1 MSSEIPVESP
11 ETEEKDPMKPKD
23 TGDIVGAH
31 RSGKRYD

>member
-11 ETEEKDPMKPKD
+11 ETEEKDRMKPED
-23 TGDIVGAH
+23 TSDIVGAH